1 MRAHLFSLALAPLI
15 ALGVVVSAARADEAR
30 EMDRRHTIAPFV
42 SRPFPA
48 MRPHPAELT
57 LKRGR
62 VEFALRN
69 ARPAHP
75 PRQFCCI
82 FADPTFDASVVSPV
96 DEATPPPAAT
106 PPEPVRQAKAQAVAE
121 PSVETVG
128 RVTILRGSGAP

>member
-1 MRAHLFSLALAPLI
+1 MRAHFFCLALAPLI
-15 ALGVVVSAARADEAR
+15 ALGVMMSAARADEAR
-30 EMDRRHTIAPFV
+30 EMDRHTIAPFV

-62 VEFALRN
+62 VNIALRN
-69 ARPAHP
+69 ARPPHP

-82 FADPTFDASVVSPV
+82 FTDPTFDASVVSPA
-96 DEATPPPAAT
+96 DEATPPPAT